1 MAQAAIDSDR
11 GVRKRASRPS
21 GAAPSSLS
29 TWTRRIVAGE
39 ASVSDVP
46 ARNRARV
53 AREVKAYA
61 DRFPDVGRSATVRRL
76 IDDLKQAEV
85 SVDEY

>member
-1 MAQAAIDSDR
+1 MAQAATDNQD
-11 GVRKRASRPS
+11 GRKRASHRS
-21 GAAPSSLS
+21 GVAPSSLS
-29 TWTRRIVAGE
+29 PWTRRVVAGE

-46 ARNRARV
+46 ARQRQRI

-61 DRFPDVGRSATVRRL
+61 DRFPDVGRSATVERL

-85 SVDEY
+85 SVDGH

>member
-1 MAQAAIDSDR
+1 MAQAAINTDGESIER
-11 GVRKRASRPS
+11 TATPRKLTP
-21 GAAPSSLS
+21 
-29 TWTRRIVAGE
+29 WTRRIVADE

-46 ARNRARV
+46 ERKQARV

-76 IDDLKQAEV
+76 INDLNQAEV
-85 SVDEY
+85 SFDGR

>member
-1 MAQAAIDSDR
+1 MAQAVNDSDR
-11 GVRKRASRPS
+11 AVRKRASHRA
-21 GAAPSSLS
+21 GAGPASLS
-29 TWTRRIVAGE
+29 PWTRRIVAGE

-46 ARNRARV
+46 ERKQARI

-76 IDDLKQAEV
+76 IADLNDGEV
-85 SVDEY
+85 GLDE